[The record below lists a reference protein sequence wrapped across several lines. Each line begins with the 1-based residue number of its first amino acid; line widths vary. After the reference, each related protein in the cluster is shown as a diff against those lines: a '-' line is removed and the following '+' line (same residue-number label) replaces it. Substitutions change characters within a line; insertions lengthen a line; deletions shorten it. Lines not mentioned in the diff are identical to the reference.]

1 MCLDLNKYTVLFFVA
16 ASTEPENS
24 CETNP
29 SEYVYN
35 SVHKS
40 KRVTWKREKKKKKN
54 VIHVLNSPMSVL
66 GSNQCNAFHFYQYNR
81 S

>member
-16 ASTEPENS
+16 AARVPENS

-40 KRVTWKREKKKKKN
+40 KRVRWKREKEKN
-54 VIHVLNSPMSVL
+54 N
-66 GSNQCNAFHFYQYNR
+66 NCNTRAEFANERFGLKPV
-81 S
+81 

>member
-16 ASTEPENS
+16 PADNS

-35 SVHKS
+35 TVHKS
-40 KRVTWKREKKKKKN
+40 KRVTWKRPHTQTRITRAEFANERFGLK
-54 VIHVLNSPMSVL
+54 PM
-66 GSNQCNAFHFYQYNR
+66 
-81 S
+81 